1 MMTREEW
8 FNHHKAQLAG
18 EISVVEYCRENKI
31 TSSQWYSYRKRYLRN
46 SNKSQSP
53 KFITPVISDHNRS
66 ARIILKVGDGIELE
80 FPEAIK
86 PQTIALITKVVS
98 ETLK

>member
-18 EISVVEYCRENKI
+18 KISVVDYCRKNKI
-31 TSSQWYSYRKRYLRN
+31 TSSQWYSYRKRYLR
-46 SNKSQSP
+46 KSQPP
-53 KFITPVISDHNRS
+53 KFVTPVISDDSRS
-66 ARIILKVGDGIELE
+66 TRIVLRVGDGIELE

-98 ETLK
+98 ETMK